1 MNDQENQIIPSI
13 PVDWNSK
20 FDSFVFSNKFESV
33 FRDFM
38 NRIEIKPFHL
48 PEIIINVL
56 DIEDNDLIDNFLN
69 NFTFFY
75 ENLQDR
81 IMKRIGETI
90 QKESF
95 ESFKKYSNEEL
106 HIIIDFEDLRLKNR
120 IISNFN
126 QDLTNNVGRLC
137 IFTGKFMNQH
147 IERRIEFLEIEWMCS
162 ACGTTFK
169 KENNFRC
176 TSRMKPES
184 CMKSNCKNRIFD
196 DSDILRTKDVEH
208 GYFFLGDA
216 DIKHYNLNLEGRIF
230 RNIPYFDEKVQNIS
244 FFEDIKV
251 LGVLRVDK
259 LALFD
264 RRVKGFYYYIEII
277 DFVSNREQ
285 KIDSEI
291 TDILKKKL
299 SNSSN
304 YREMLMDALFP
315 FTWMIDIFYNPK
327 IALTLLY
334 ISGGSWNEKQNFR
347 DTINIIIGGG
357 GSTFKSSLARNL
369 RKILESNEILL
380 HENKKITS
388 AGLIGTTSRSPE
400 GKTEIK
406 HGVLSMYSNGSI
418 IFDEAQELDY
428 GVLSVLRCIETG
440 DVFGIQDAIN
450 FHAPAHSSIGLI
462 QNFTKRSDGYYDHTS
477 TLFQNL
483 SWKSENAKSLLERF
497 DLFCNIPKPDKFT
510 KLWIAENERKSST
523 NELIEEIYDNLEI
536 DDFAFPNNIIDQK
549 NQIDYVLR
557 NYLLRAKQL
566 YREIEVSE
574 EYKDHIRK
582 VYITAINKDIPSI
595 DGDVDV
601 TQRSKNSCYKMLKA
615 FACLRLDEQ
624 INELDFDYFKLK
636 GINLI
641 TAFRNSKLW
650 NKDMVDM
657 EGVFIDTLESLI
669 EKTNPILITDHI
681 DFIRAYLKRTLFTIT
696 LDENDLEE
704 QAKIKKK
711 IDTFIP
717 DAPNLTK
724 NYPYRKLMKLTEKRL
739 EREHHIYRKVINKA
753 TVYYRKINID
763 EKLYKEI
770 LDSLISQMNEMLE
783 DNDNQ
788 RLEFESILQILELNN
803 PDYKKHELKRFMTY
817 LIQENRINK
826 ELILEKHD

>member
-1 MNDQENQIIPSI
+1 MNNQENQITPSK
-13 PVDWNSK
+13 PVNWDTK
-20 FDSFVFSNKFESV
+20 FDSFVYCKEFKPV
-33 FRDFM
+33 FKDFM
-38 NRIEIKPFHL
+38 DRIGIKPFHL
-48 PEIIINVL
+48 PEIRINIL
-56 DIEDNDLIDNFLN
+56 DIEDQDVIDEFLN

-75 ENLQDR
+75 ENLQNR

-90 QKESF
+90 QKESYEAF
-95 ESFKKYSNEEL
+95 QRYSNEEL
-106 HIIIDFEDLRLKNR
+106 HMIIDFEDLKLKER

-126 QDLTNNVGRLC
+126 QDLTKNVGKLC

-147 IERRIEFLEIEWMCS
+147 IERRLEFLEIEWICS
-162 ACGTTFK
+162 ACGTTFVK
-169 KENNFRC
+169 KNNFRC
-176 TSRMKPES
+176 TSRMKPEF
-184 CMKSNCKNRIFD
+184 CMKSKCKNKIFD
-196 DSDILRTKDVEH
+196 DSDILKTKDVEH

-230 RNIPYFDEKVQNIS
+230 RNIPYFDKKVQNIS
-244 FFEDIKV
+244 FFEAIKV
-251 LGVLRVDK
+251 YGVLRVDK

-264 RRVKGFYYYIEII
+264 KRMKGFYYYIEIL

-285 KIDSEI
+285 KIDPEI
-291 TDILKKKL
+291 VKVLEKKL

-304 YREMLMDALFP
+304 YREMLIDALFP

-327 IALTLLY
+327 IALALLY

-347 DTINIIIGGG
+347 DTINVIIGGG

-388 AGLIGTTSRSPE
+388 AGLIGTTSRTPE

-418 IFDEAQELDY
+418 IFDESQELDY
-428 GVLSVLRCIETG
+428 SVLSVLRCIETG
-440 DVFGIQDAIN
+440 DVFGIQDAIS

-483 SWKSENAKSLLERF
+483 SWKNENAKSLLERF

-523 NELIEEIYDNLEI
+523 EDLIKEIHDNLEI
-536 DDFAFPNNIIDQK
+536 EDFSFPNHSLDYK
-549 NQIDYVLR
+549 SQIDYVLK
-557 NYLLRAKQL
+557 NYLLRAKQI
-566 YREIEVSE
+566 YRETEVSE
-574 EYKDHIRK
+574 IYKDYIRQ
-582 VYITAINKDIPSI
+582 VYITAIEKSLPTN
-595 DGDVDV
+595 DGDIDV

-615 FACLRLDEQ
+615 FASLRLDEQ
-624 INELDFDYFKLK
+624 INDLDFDYFKLK

-650 NKDMVDM
+650 NKELVDM
-657 EGVFIDTLESLI
+657 EGVFIDTLISLL
-669 EKTNPILITDHI
+669 EKANPVLITDHI

-696 LDENDLEE
+696 LDENELEE
-704 QAKIKKK
+704 QAKIKQK

-717 DAPNLTK
+717 DALNLGK
-724 NYPYRKLMKLTEKRL
+724 NYPYRKLMKLTEEKL
-739 EREHHIYRKVINKA
+739 QKKYSIYRKVISKA
-753 TVYYRKINID
+753 TVYYRKIEVNID
-763 EKLYKEI
+763 LHKEI
-770 LDSLISQMNEMLE
+770 LDSLISQMNEMFE
-783 DNDNQ
+783 VNESKS
-788 RLEFESILQILELNN
+788 LEFESVIQILELNN
-803 PDYKKHELKRFMTY
+803 PDYKKHELERFLKY
-817 LIQENRINK
+817 LIQENK
-826 ELILEKHD
+826 FEMESILEK